1 MACLLFIAYAMLEM
15 DLLHTRPELC
25 PDLQLF
31 QKISEEALLNASR
44 LVTEWWGGVGGM
56 FGKVLAETRLRH
68 IRPFWTELGVTDFSR
83 SLHALEVSIEESQE
97 DASLS

>member
-1 MACLLFIAYAMLEM
+1 MACLLFIAYAMLKM

-44 LVTEWWGGVGGM
+44 LVTEWWGM

-83 SLHALEVSIEESQE
+83 SLHALEVSIEEGQE
-97 DASLS
+97 DPSLS